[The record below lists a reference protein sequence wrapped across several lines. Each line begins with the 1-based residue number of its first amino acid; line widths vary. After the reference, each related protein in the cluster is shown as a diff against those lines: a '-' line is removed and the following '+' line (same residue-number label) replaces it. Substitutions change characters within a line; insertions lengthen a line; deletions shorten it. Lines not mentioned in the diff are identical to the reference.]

1 MARQGRADP
10 SLGVKNKKP
19 LVRLRCTRC
28 AKYPDQRLC
37 WWRPPLDA
45 EFLVFC
51 ERLLRPHTALIAIDL
66 CDNSLANCV
75 PV

>member
-1 MARQGRADP
+1 LGFLDNRHGFSGARQGRADP

-19 LVRLRCTRC
+19 LARRRMHERGVREI
-28 AKYPDQRLC
+28 PDQRLC

-45 EFLVFC
+45 EFVT
-51 ERLLRPHTALIAIDL
+51 RRPVDIKAIF
-66 CDNSLANCV
+66 V